1 MRGQNENFSRNR
13 CLMRKKENSIRIY
26 DNNLHLLEDHKEFL
40 KKKKK
45 KKKKLRELFL
55 EHVIVRNLI

>member
-26 DNNLHLLEDHKEFL
+26 DYNLHLREDHKEFL
-40 KKKKK
+40 KIKNKKKASCAFF
-45 KKKKLRELFL
+45 RTCD
-55 EHVIVRNLI
+55 R

>member
-26 DNNLHLLEDHKEFL
+26 DNNLHLREDHKEFL
-40 KKKKK
+40 K

>member
-1 MRGQNENFSRNR
+1 MFDS
-13 CLMRKKENSIRIY
+13 KKNENSIRIY
-26 DNNLHLLEDHKEFL
+26 DINLRLREDHKEFL
-40 KKKKK
+40 

>member
-26 DNNLHLLEDHKEFL
+26 DNNFHLREDHKEFL

-45 KKKKLRELFL
+45 KKKKSY
-55 EHVIVRNLI
+55 VRFFFKI

>member
-26 DNNLHLLEDHKEFL
+26 DNNLHLREDHKEFL

-45 KKKKLRELFL
+45 KKLREVFL
-55 EHVIVRNLI
+55 EHLIVRNLI

>member
-13 CLMRKKENSIRIY
+13 CLMRKKKENSIRIY
-26 DNNLHLLEDHKEFL
+26 ENNLRLREDHKQFL
-40 KKKKK
+40 KKK

-55 EHVIVRNLI
+55 EHVIVRKLI

>member
-13 CLMRKKENSIRIY
+13 FLMRKKENSIRIY
-26 DNNLHLLEDHKEFL
+26 DNNLHLREDHKEFL
-40 KKKKK
+40 KKKK

>member
-26 DNNLHLLEDHKEFL
+26 DNNLHLREDHKEFL

-45 KKKKLRELFL
+45 KKISEIFL

>member
-26 DNNLHLLEDHKEFL
+26 DNNLHLWEDQKEFQ

-45 KKKKLRELFL
+45 KASWAFFRTCN
-55 EHVIVRNLI
+55 R

>member
-26 DNNLHLLEDHKEFL
+26 DNNLHLREDHKEFQ
-40 KKKKK
+40 KKK

>member
-26 DNNLHLLEDHKEFL
+26 DNNLHLREDHKEFL
-40 KKKKK
+40 KIKN
-45 KKKKLRELFL
+45 KKKLRVLFL

>member
-13 CLMRKKENSIRIY
+13 CLMRKKENSIWIY
-26 DNNLHLLEDHKEFL
+26 DKNLHLREDHKEFL

-45 KKKKLRELFL
+45 KKAS
-55 EHVIVRNLI
+55 

>member
-13 CLMRKKENSIRIY
+13 CLIRKKENSIRIY
-26 DNNLHLLEDHKEFL
+26 DNNLHLREDHKEFL

-45 KKKKLRELFL
+45 KKKVRVLFL
-55 EHVIVRNLI
+55 ENLIVRNLI

>member
-26 DNNLHLLEDHKEFL
+26 DNNLHLREDHKEFL

-45 KKKKLRELFL
+45 KKASWAFFRTCN
-55 EHVIVRNLI
+55 R

>member
-26 DNNLHLLEDHKEFL
+26 DNNLHLREDHKEFL

-45 KKKKLRELFL
+45 KKSF
-55 EHVIVRNLI
+55 VSFF

>member
-26 DNNLHLLEDHKEFL
+26 DNNLHLWEDHKEFL
-40 KKKKK
+40 NKKKKR
-45 KKKKLRELFL
+45 LRELFL

>member
-26 DNNLHLLEDHKEFL
+26 DNNLHLREDHKEFL

-45 KKKKLRELFL
+45 KKKFCGVFF

>member
-1 MRGQNENFSRNR
+1 MFDAK
-13 CLMRKKENSIRIY
+13 KKENSIRIY
-26 DNNLHLLEDHKEFL
+26 DNNFHLREDHKEFL

-45 KKKKLRELFL
+45 KLREFFL

>member
-26 DNNLHLLEDHKEFL
+26 DNNLHLREDHKEFL

-45 KKKKLRELFL
+45 KKKLRGLFL

>member
-26 DNNLHLLEDHKEFL
+26 DNNLHLREDHKEFL

-45 KKKKLRELFL
+45 KKLGGLFL

>member
-1 MRGQNENFSRNR
+1 MRDQNENFSRNR

-26 DNNLHLLEDHKEFL
+26 DNNLHLREDHKAFL
-40 KKKKK
+40 KKKK

>member
-13 CLMRKKENSIRIY
+13 CLMRKKENSIQIY
-26 DNNLHLLEDHKEFL
+26 DNNLHLREDHKEFL
-40 KKKKK
+40 KK

>member
-1 MRGQNENFSRNR
+1 MRGQNENVSRNR
-13 CLMRKKENSIRIY
+13 CLMRFKKENSIRIY
-26 DNNLHLLEDHKEFL
+26 DNNFHLREDHKEFL

-45 KKKKLRELFL
+45 KLRGFFL

>member
-26 DNNLHLLEDHKEFL
+26 DNNLHLREDHKEFL
-40 KKKKK
+40 KK

>member
-13 CLMRKKENSIRIY
+13 CLMRKKENSIWIY
-26 DNNLHLLEDHKEFL
+26 DNNLHLREDHKEFL
-40 KKKKK
+40 KKK

>member
-26 DNNLHLLEDHKEFL
+26 DNNLHLREDHKEFL
-40 KKKKK
+40 KKK

>member
-26 DNNLHLLEDHKEFL
+26 DNNLHLREDHKEFL

-45 KKKKLRELFL
+45 KKKLSVFFL